1 MCLVTLGIPEC
12 DTREIHQPTN
22 GNHLNGNERVFK
34 CLNCLVLHTSYKWE
48 KKLVWPWHDHT
59 NTAMVLCI
67 SWGYLTTP
75 KIASENDK
83 YMCAFT
89 AKL

>member
-1 MCLVTLGIPEC
+1 MTKGTVGNSPTL
-12 DTREIHQPTN
+12 TY

-34 CLNCLVLHTSYKWE
+34 FLNCLVLYTSYKQE
-48 KKLVWPWHDHT
+48 KKKLVQPWHGQT

-83 YMCAFT
+83 CMCAFT